1 MRIRN
6 EKCQTKKKRKKENKK
21 TKKKKKTNKLKVAP
35 TTTRNDKQRKKNGGK
50 KYFCVWNKYDIIK
63 QVREN
68 QDEVHEVY
76 PIDQV
81 KLSMEHM
88 DIQVE
93 M

>member
-1 MRIRN
+1 MSN
-6 EKCQTKKKRKKENKK
+6 KQKEKKKEKK
-21 TKKKKKTNKLKVAP
+21 NKLKVAP
-35 TTTRNDKQRKKNGGK
+35 TTTRNDKQRKTNGGK
-50 KYFCVWNKYDIIK
+50 KYFCFFFSLNKYGIIK

-81 KLSMEHM
+81 KWLMEHK
-88 DIQVE
+88 DILVE